1 MSGPPRVRSANTA
14 TEMEAR
20 SVLGPA
26 GNKVPTK
33 PAPKSTKKPV
43 HQTPEGK
50 DKEKVKELVT
60 PQKKPTPAPQS
71 LTLTAS
77 ILRQQ
82 ERKAGNF
89 SMSLSCLSDGGASS
103 SSAGSSS
110 SGMTGGGGRRGG
122 KHGIGVG
129 VRRKQSGPKGE
140 SGVIVADSGEGGC
153 LDNKKRCGW
162 VTTNSGNKTRT
173 QNLLCIQQLIECMNY
188 LRLCPRLRWN
198 NILFLI
204 KAKVSR
210 DVQMEGFGLK
220 LNGGLEKDQTKSC
233 YSSLHGSLRL
243 LGPFP
248 TKVLRLLLMY
258 HLLLLYFS
266 DLCYVAFHD
275 EEWGVPVNDDKKLFE
290 LLSLSGA
297 LAELTWPTILSKRHL
312 FRDTFLEFDP
322 RAVSKL
328 SEKKIGAP
336 GGPASSL
343 LSELKSRGII
353 ENARQICK
361 AWTYSH
367 EYGSFDK
374 YIWSFVNHKP
384 IVGQFRYPRQVPVKS
399 PKSEVISKDLIRRG
413 FRSVGPTVGWNQ
425 GEKLTMMKQMMKLEK
440 LRRRLPWDNLPG
452 LRVSKYTVFHL

>member
-43 HQTPEGK
+43 QQTPEGK

-60 PQKKPTPAPQS
+60 PQKKPTTAPQS

-140 SGVIVADSGEGGC
+140 SGVIVVDSGEGGC

-162 VTTNSGNKTRT
+162 
-173 QNLLCIQQLIECMNY
+173 
-188 LRLCPRLRWN
+188 
-198 NILFLI
+198 
-204 KAKVSR
+204 AKVSR

-220 LNGGLEKDQTKSC
+220 LNGGLEKDRP
-233 YSSLHGSLRL
+233 SSLHGSLRL

-258 HLLLLYFS
+258 HLLLVYFS

-343 LSELKSRGII
+343 LSELKIRGII

-367 EYGSFDK
+367 D
-374 YIWSFVNHKP
+374 
-384 IVGQFRYPRQVPVKS
+384 
-399 PKSEVISKDLIRRG
+399 
-413 FRSVGPTVGWNQ
+413 
-425 GEKLTMMKQMMKLEK
+425 
-440 LRRRLPWDNLPG
+440 
-452 LRVSKYTVFHL
+452 

>member
-1 MSGPPRVRSANTA
+1 
-14 TEMEAR
+14 
-20 SVLGPA
+20 
-26 GNKVPTK
+26 
-33 PAPKSTKKPV
+33 
-43 HQTPEGK
+43 
-50 DKEKVKELVT
+50 
-60 PQKKPTPAPQS
+60 
-71 LTLTAS
+71 
-77 ILRQQ
+77 
-82 ERKAGNF
+82 
-89 SMSLSCLSDGGASS
+89 
-103 SSAGSSS
+103 
-110 SGMTGGGGRRGG
+110 MTGGGGRRGG

-140 SGVIVADSGEGGC
+140 SGVIVVDSGEGGC

-220 LNGGLEKDQTKSC
+220 LNGGLEKDRP
-233 YSSLHGSLRL
+233 SSLHGSLRL

-258 HLLLLYFS
+258 HLLLVYFS
-266 DLCYVAFHD
+266 DLYYVAFHD

-312 FRDTFLEFDP
+312 IRDTFLEFDP

-343 LSELKSRGII
+343 LSELKIRGII

-367 EYGSFDK
+367 D
-374 YIWSFVNHKP
+374 
-384 IVGQFRYPRQVPVKS
+384 
-399 PKSEVISKDLIRRG
+399 
-413 FRSVGPTVGWNQ
+413 
-425 GEKLTMMKQMMKLEK
+425 
-440 LRRRLPWDNLPG
+440 
-452 LRVSKYTVFHL
+452 

>member
-33 PAPKSTKKPV
+33 PASKSTKKPV
-43 HQTPEGK
+43 QQTPEGK
-50 DKEKVKELVT
+50 DKEKVKELLT

-140 SGVIVADSGEGGC
+140 SEVIVVDSGEGGC

-162 VTTNSGNKTRT
+162 VTTN
-173 QNLLCIQQLIECMNY
+173 
-188 LRLCPRLRWN
+188 
-198 NILFLI
+198 
-204 KAKVSR
+204 
-210 DVQMEGFGLK
+210 
-220 LNGGLEKDQTKSC
+220 
-233 YSSLHGSLRL
+233 
-243 LGPFP
+243 
-248 TKVLRLLLMY
+248 
-258 HLLLLYFS
+258 S

-297 LAELTWPTILSKRHL
+297 LAELTWPTILSKGHL

-343 LSELKSRGII
+343 LSELKIRGII

-361 AWTYSH
+361 VID
-367 EYGSFDK
+367 EFGSFDK

-413 FRSVGPTVGWNQ
+413 FRSVGPTVVYSFMQVAG
-425 GEKLTMMKQMMKLEK
+425 LTN
-440 LRRRLPWDNLPG
+440 D
-452 LRVSKYTVFHL
+452 HLMSCFRFQECITGVESRGKVNNDEANDETRKVEETTALGYLAWTRGF